1 MSPKCHP
8 ELAGHGIEY
17 CWGGAKM
24 FFRRNN
30 DLVPANFDK
39 SVRTCLA
46 HVTRRKVH
54 LFERRAYRAC
64 LTNPDNDTFV
74 KIENA
79 VKERKVHRNAADFDG
94 KFIRET
100 MLEALVTRPSGGA
113 R

>member
-24 FFRRNN
+24 YFRRNN
-30 DLVPANFDK
+30 DIFPRNFDK
-39 SVRTCLA
+39 NVRAALA

-54 LFERRAYRAC
+54 LFERRARAYRTC
-64 LTNPDNDTFV
+64 LANPGNDTFV
-74 KIENA
+74 KLENA

-94 KFIRET
+94 KFIRDT
-100 MLEALVTRPSGGA
+100 MEEDEIPTEGV
-113 R
+113 

>member
-30 DLVPANFDK
+30 DLVPKNFDRN
-39 SVRTCLA
+39 VRACLA
-46 HVTRRKVH
+46 HVTRRNVH
-54 LFERRAYRAC
+54 MFERRARGYRAC
-64 LTNPDNDTFV
+64 LSNLANDTFV
-74 KIENA
+74 KLEHA
-79 VKERKVHRNAADFDG
+79 VKERKSHRNAADFDG

-100 MLEALVTRPSGGA
+100 MLEPEVGAGGV
-113 R
+113 